1 MSFGPGSVGFGK
13 FDSDLPLTLSY
24 SNYSIKL
31 YTYFYKFLLIIV
43 LKNIRNFRSEFIISI
58 ALITFL
64 TNAAISIPNKA
75 YGQSFPSVSSSD
87 INIANNNNKAVILTL
102 DDGYKSQYTNAK
114 PILDKYGYKATF
126 DIICNDVENGEGVVR
141 PNARMSWEDIIALYK
156 EGYDIGSHSMDH
168 KDLSQM
174 SKKMVNFE
182 VGQSKQCL
190 LDHGINNITTFAY
203 PFNGASSEASVID
216 TVAKYYDIARTGTE
230 PLMYLHC
237 DGFEDESSQTDC
249 RTYSDDGELNF
260 VNRYSIMGWS
270 HDDTRKT
277 NSYDDSE
284 MLNKFIEVVNSQAI
298 YNTDGTINAIPI
310 LIWHRIDNSGE
321 GDPGAYATT
330 IELFEKEIEYL
341 HDNGFKV
348 LTMADIGYDTN
359 SNYLYLKR

>member
-1 MSFGPGSVGFGK
+1 
-13 FDSDLPLTLSY
+13 
-24 SNYSIKL
+24 
-31 YTYFYKFLLIIV
+31 V
-43 LKNIRNFRSEFIISI
+43 LKNRRNFRSEFIISI

-203 PFNGASSEASVID
+203 PFNGGSDEASVID
-216 TVAKYYDIARTGTE
+216 IVAKYYSLARTASD
-230 PLMYLHC
+230 PLMFLHC
-237 DGFEDESSQTDC
+237 DGFKDQSSQTDC
-249 RTYSDDGELNF
+249 RTYSDGNDGRKLNF
-260 VNRYSIMGWS
+260 VNRYSIIGWS
-270 HDDTRKT
+270 HDAERRD

-284 MLNKFIEVVNSQAI
+284 MYNRFVEVVNSQSM
-298 YNTDGTINAIPI
+298 YNTGDTVDAIPI
-310 LIWHRIDNSGE
+310 VIWHRIDNGGK
-321 GDPGAYATT
+321 GDPDISATT
-330 IELFEKEIEYL
+330 IDLFEKEIKYL

-348 LTMADIGYDTN
+348 LTMADVGYDEN